1 VRRSSS
7 EALER
12 GKEQGTE
19 PLAVQSEPN
28 LLPFLCPSSS
38 SSSSSSYMM
47 YPMTTSLY
55 DVSSPQMRACDD
67 PCSLV
72 LTADHETTLPH
83 ATRCQQRRFRTS
95 LPVDIPSLAAN
106 ISTAQLSCSLK
117 RKRSSRGTMTI
128 NYDAP
133 FVLQTSRLY
142 LPLYL
147 GRCNLPL

>member
-38 SSSSSSYMM
+38 SSSSCMM

-55 DVSSPQMRACDD
+55 DVFSPQMRACDD

-72 LTADHETTLPH
+72 PTADHETTLPH
-83 ATRCQQRRFRTS
+83 ATRCQQRRFDTS

-106 ISTAQLSCSLK
+106 ISTAQFSCSLK